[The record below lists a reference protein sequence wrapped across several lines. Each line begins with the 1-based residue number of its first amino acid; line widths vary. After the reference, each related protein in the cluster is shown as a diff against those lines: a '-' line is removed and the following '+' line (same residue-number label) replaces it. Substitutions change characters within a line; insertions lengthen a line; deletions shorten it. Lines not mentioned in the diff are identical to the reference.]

1 MAEIKAGNNIKKQ
14 VDAIEKQQ
22 GSMKVLLEQAKSK
35 CTHTKNGDLDI
46 VPSNNRQTG
55 ELKYIC
61 RKCRKEIDLKKI
73 AKEDLENACNII
85 DRAID
90 VIKLQLDPSKESDE
104 EILKKMAKTQF
115 RVRNDIVKTYGAALQ
130 KNNRGNGNRD
140 RNNGDST
147 WNKPTVNG
155 R

>member
-1 MAEIKAGNNIKKQ
+1 M
-14 VDAIEKQQ
+14 
-22 GSMKVLLEQAKSK
+22 
-35 CTHTKNGDLDI
+35 
-46 VPSNNRQTG
+46 
-55 ELKYIC
+55 
-61 RKCRKEIDLKKI
+61 
-73 AKEDLENACNII
+73 
-85 DRAID
+85 
-90 VIKLQLDPSKESDE
+90 QLDPSKESDE